1 VDLWMRDIT
10 PSDGLR
16 RWFAHDRSKWEEF
29 RELEG
34 KRRLVEELFELEKKY
49 GSVTLLY
56 CPRPKSQQR
65 STPSGVSE
73 TSERGSTA
81 QPCGQVTRVLSD
93 ELRDPFHGVSHF
105 PLRRFEELKRRY

>member
-10 PSDGLR
+10 PSDGLK

-56 CPRPKSQQR
+56 SARNP
-65 STPSGVSE
+65 GHNNAVALME
-73 TSERGSTA
+73 Y
-81 QPCGQVTRVLSD
+81 
-93 ELRDPFHGVSHF
+93 LRLQS
-105 PLRRFEELKRRY
+105 

>member
-29 RELEG
+29 RERYFRELER

-56 CPRPKSQQR
+56 S
-65 STPSGVSE
+65 
-73 TSERGSTA
+73 A
-81 QPCGQVTRVLSD
+81 
-93 ELRDPFHGVSHF
+93 RDPGHNNAVALMEY
-105 PLRRFEELKRRY
+105 LRLQSEV

>member
-1 VDLWMRDIT
+1 MRDIT
-10 PSDGLR
+10 PSDGLK

-56 CPRPKSQQR
+56 SARNP
-65 STPSGVSE
+65 GYNNAVALME
-73 TSERGSTA
+73 Y
-81 QPCGQVTRVLSD
+81 
-93 ELRDPFHGVSHF
+93 LRLQS
-105 PLRRFEELKRRY
+105 

>member
-29 RELEG
+29 RERYFRELER

-56 CPRPKSQQR
+56 S
-65 STPSGVSE
+65 
-73 TSERGSTA
+73 A
-81 QPCGQVTRVLSD
+81 
-93 ELRDPFHGVSHF
+93 RDPGHNNAVALMEYLSSRRMLAPSVHQTTWCGISFLVFPVLVMRTGV
-105 PLRRFEELKRRY
+105 L

>member
-29 RELEG
+29 RERYFRELEG

-56 CPRPKSQQR
+56 SARDPSHNNAVILVEYLRLQ
-65 STPSGVSE
+65 SGV
-73 TSERGSTA
+73 RL
-81 QPCGQVTRVLSD
+81 LS
-93 ELRDPFHGVSHF
+93 RAA
-105 PLRRFEELKRRY
+105 K